1 MMRKLLLFFVTL
13 VLLNSCVISTPDP
26 VGEKKGNY
34 FGTVTVENDDENFV
48 KENVEASLTLD
59 EETGAYSIKLFR
71 VKFATAMPV
80 EIDMIISDVNV
91 DENGVISADSVV
103 PYAMGGPFEKYLIRD
118 LKGSLTDQT
127 MSFSM
132 ICGKYPTSYQGV
144 RREEE

>member
-1 MMRKLLLFFVTL
+1 MKKKLLI
-13 VLLNSCVISTPDP
+13 LLAVMALTACHINAPDP
-26 VGEKKGNY
+26 VGEKKGNF
-34 FGTVTVENDDENFV
+34 FGTVTVDNDDENFV

-91 DENGVISADSVV
+91 DETGVISADSVV